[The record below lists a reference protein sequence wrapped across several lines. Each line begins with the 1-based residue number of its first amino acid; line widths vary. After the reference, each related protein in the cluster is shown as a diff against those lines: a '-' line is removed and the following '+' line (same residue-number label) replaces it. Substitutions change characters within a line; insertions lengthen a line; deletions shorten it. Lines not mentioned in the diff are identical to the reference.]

1 VSNNGDHQARHR
13 MGDDGD
19 DDHQARHGMGDDEG
33 RGGHGGN
40 PSGDLHIYA
49 TEFTAL
55 NNSGV
60 DGHALLFLDEGNQ
73 TLTVKIWAEG
83 LEPNQVHAQHIHGF
97 PDDKDANTP
106 TIAQDADR
114 DGFVELA
121 EGLVK
126 YGPIQLNLT
135 LNPED
140 SAHDHGTTG
149 HDHTGDAVFPTADE
163 DGVLRYSET
172 FHFDRDDP
180 NARAIFD
187 DIVPLQRKEI
197 VLHGLTLREGQGGD
211 GGEADGTAGYKDVL
225 PVASGEL
232 EEVDVSRLL
241 DAALDHG
248 HVGRA
253 GDWLFGAA

>member
-1 VSNNGDHQARHR
+1 MSQTNDMTGMNG
-13 MGDDGD
+13 GLGGLLGGVLDGI
-19 DDHQARHGMGDDEG
+19 QV
-33 RGGHGGN
+33 
-40 PSGDLHIYA
+40 YA
-49 TEFTAL
+49 TDFTAL

-60 DGHALLFLDEGNQ
+60 HAHALLFLDKEAQ
-73 TLTVKIWAEG
+73 TLTVHIRAEG
-83 LEPNQVHAQHIHGF
+83 LEPGQVHVQHIHGF
-97 PDDKDANTP
+97 PNDKDANTP
-106 TIAQDADR
+106 TIAQDADG

-163 DGVLRYSET
+163 NGVLRYSET
-172 FHFDRDDP
+172 FRFDRSDP
-180 NARAIFD
+180 NAQAIFD

-197 VLHGLTLREGQGGD
+197 VLHGLTLQEGQGSD

-232 EEVDVSRLL
+232 HEVGFGGLL
-241 DAALDHG
+241 SALIHDQLG
-248 HVGRA
+248 HADGQ
-253 GDWLFGAA
+253 LFGA